1 MDERIADPGGN
12 KVRQAFKD
20 QFFSA
25 APIAAAASAT
35 AMIDSQ
41 DQGIGSL

>member
-1 MDERIADPGGN
+1 MDDLSKDYGKGKA
-12 KVRQAFKD
+12 RQAFKD
-20 QFFSA
+20 QFFSI
-25 APIAAAASAT
+25 APITAAASAT

>member
-1 MDERIADPGGN
+1 MDEASDDYGKG
-12 KVRQAFKD
+12 KARQAFKD
-20 QFFSA
+20 QFFTA